1 MKERLLFS
9 PYLLGQRQYR
19 ERKTLDPR
27 LSDARKRYS
36 LAGYVWF
43 PRTQRVYMFEGLTN
57 G

>member
-9 PYLLGQRQYR
+9 PTLLRQRQYR

-27 LSDARKRYS
+27 LSPTRKRYS

-43 PRTQRVYMFEGLTN
+43 PRIERV
-57 G
+57 